1 MTNININATVN
12 VDTVIVVVLG
22 KFMKF
27 KNIQLCDSKIEEFV
41 NQLHNDKDFI
51 EAITNMIKIAD

>member
-1 MTNININATVN
+1 MTNININTTVN
-12 VDTVIVVVLG
+12 VDSVIAVVLG

-27 KNIQLCDSKIEEFV
+27 KDIQLSDSEIEEFV

-51 EAITNMIKIAD
+51 ETITNMIKIAD

>member
-1 MTNININATVN
+1 MTNININTTVN
-12 VDTVIVVVLG
+12 VDTVIAVVLG

-27 KNIQLCDSKIEEFV
+27 KDIQLSDSEIEEFV

-51 EAITNMIKIAD
+51 EAITNMIKIAN

>member
-27 KNIQLCDSKIEEFV
+27 KNIQLSDSKIEEFV

>member
-27 KNIQLCDSKIEEFV
+27 KNIQLSDSKIEEFV
-41 NQLHNDKDFI
+41 NQLHNDKNFI